1 MTVGKSEVGSVR
13 GVTDERAT
21 NATRR
26 HFEAVVQSAPDAVMA
41 LGLDASVT
49 AWNRGAE
56 ILFGYS
62 ADEMIGTNVWAIE
75 GAEPGEIASLI
86 ERVAGGETIRNH
98 QAVRRHK
105 SGAPVDVAVTYAPI
119 RDEHDHVDAVSVI
132 ARDIGEL
139 KEAQA
144 DAERFAHR
152 VSLVLN
158 AVGEAI
164 FMADLENRAT
174 FVNDSACRLLGWTRD
189 ELLGQEIHALIHYQ
203 RADGSP
209 YPVEECP
216 IAVSAAVGEESDG
229 VRETFWQRDGS
240 PLDVE
245 LTVRPVYDQG
255 AMTGSAVVFRD
266 IGARLQAERAADE
279 AAERLRRSEQHFRA
293 AFDSS
298 LDAMLIVDDERRYV
312 GCNEAA
318 CALLGV
324 SREELLTMRTDDFVV
339 ERTEVRAWSA
349 VEAEPQHRGALL
361 LRRGDGGMI
370 EVEGSPRA
378 NFVPGLHLDAMRDVT
393 ERNRTLRGLRLSQ
406 DMLEKTERMNAAGSF
421 EIDRD
426 ADELRLSPGACH
438 IFGLGP
444 GPGPLSHDVMT
455 AFIHPDD
462 RELFA
467 ERVRDAVTHGAATAD
482 YRIINGDSGEIRR
495 IHART
500 ARDPSVAG
508 GARFVGSV
516 QDVTERWASERRFDE
531 SEERYRGLVDAANEG
546 ILALDADGWVILANR
561 AMAAML
567 GTTPE
572 ILIRKHLAD
581 FGVDPERTRTEYLA
595 RRELSERFEV
605 QLRRFD
611 GEVIDVFLSTT
622 PRYDADHNFVGGLAM
637 VIDQTE
643 RKRAERDGARLAA
656 QVHQMQKLETVGRLA
671 GGVAH
676 DFNNLLA
683 VIINYAEFAA
693 HQLEDH
699 PARDDILEIAA
710 AAERAAELTQQL
722 LLFSR
727 NEMVRLDVMSVND
740 VVNGM
745 DRLLHRTVGEDIVLQ
760 TRLASDLP
768 NVMADRGQ
776 LEQVLLNL
784 AINARDAMPDGGQLV
799 ITTRK
804 HRIAQGAGAMRL
816 GAGRYAQIS
825 VTDTGDGMSPEV
837 AEHAF
842 EPFFTTKLKGVGT
855 GLGLASIYGIVT
867 AAGGSIEINSE
878 PGKGTTVTID
888 LPAAH
893 GGTASDSGELPN
905 VSEVPTVLVVEDQLA
920 VGRVAVRV
928 LAEAGYHTLSA
939 DGPERAIELAAGH
952 AGPID
957 VVVTD
962 VVMPGVSGPALV
974 ERLGRLRPDAGIV
987 FMSGHIERSEKLPP
1001 GASLVRKPFHA
1012 ADLIAAVAAALANEV
1027 SA

>member
-1 MTVGKSEVGSVR
+1 
-13 GVTDERAT
+13 
-21 NATRR
+21 
-26 HFEAVVQSAPDAVMA
+26 
-41 LGLDASVT
+41 
-49 AWNRGAE
+49 
-56 ILFGYS
+56 
-62 ADEMIGTNVWAIE
+62 
-75 GAEPGEIASLI
+75 
-86 ERVAGGETIRNH
+86 
-98 QAVRRHK
+98 
-105 SGAPVDVAVTYAPI
+105 
-119 RDEHDHVDAVSVI
+119 
-132 ARDIGEL
+132 
-139 KEAQA
+139 
-144 DAERFAHR
+144 
-152 VSLVLN
+152 
-158 AVGEAI
+158 
-164 FMADLENRAT
+164 
-174 FVNDSACRLLGWTRD
+174 
-189 ELLGQEIHALIHYQ
+189 
-203 RADGSP
+203 
-209 YPVEECP
+209 
-216 IAVSAAVGEESDG
+216 
-229 VRETFWQRDGS
+229 
-240 PLDVE
+240 
-245 LTVRPVYDQG
+245 
-255 AMTGSAVVFRD
+255 
-266 IGARLQAERAADE
+266 
-279 AAERLRRSEQHFRA
+279 
-293 AFDSS
+293 
-298 LDAMLIVDDERRYV
+298 
-312 GCNEAA
+312 
-318 CALLGV
+318 
-324 SREELLTMRTDDFVV
+324 
-339 ERTEVRAWSA
+339 
-349 VEAEPQHRGALL
+349 
-361 LRRGDGGMI
+361 MI
-370 EVEGSPRA
+370 EVEGSPSA

-406 DMLEKTERMNAAGSF
+406 NMLEETERMNAAGSF
-421 EIDRD
+421 EVDRD

-438 IFGLGP
+438 IFGVGP
-444 GPGPLSHDVMT
+444 GAGPFSREVMT
-455 AFIHPDD
+455 TFIHSDD

-467 ERVRDAVTHGAATAD
+467 EGVREAVAQGAATVEC
-482 YRIINGDSGEIRR
+482 RIVNGDSGAIRR
-495 IHART
+495 IYARM
-500 ARDPSVAG
+500 ARDPLAAG
-508 GARFVGSV
+508 RARFVGSV
-516 QDVTERWASERRFDE
+516 QDVTERWDSERRFHE
-531 SEERYRGLVDAANEG
+531 SENRYRGLVDAANEG
-546 ILALDADGWVILANR
+546 ILALDVDGWVILANR

-567 GTTPE
+567 ATTPE
-572 ILIRKHLAD
+572 ILIGTHLAD
-581 FGVDPERTRTEYLA
+581 FGADPERTRTEYLA
-595 RRELSERFEV
+595 RRELSERLEV

-643 RKRAERDGARLAA
+643 RKRAERDGAQLAA
-656 QVHQMQKLETVGRLA
+656 QVHQMQKLDTVGRLA

-683 VIINYAEFAA
+683 VIINYAAFAA

-710 AAERAAELTQQL
+710 AAERAAELTQRL
-722 LLFSR
+722 LLFGR
-727 NEMVRLDVMSVND
+727 NEMVRPDVISVND

-804 HRIAQGAGAMRL
+804 HSIAEDAGAMRL
-816 GAGRYAQIS
+816 AAGRYAQIS

-842 EPFFTTKLKGVGT
+842 EPFFTTKPKGVGT

-920 VGRVAVRV
+920 VGRAAIRV
-928 LAEAGYHTLSA
+928 LAEAGYRTLSA
-939 DGPERAIELAAGH
+939 DGPERAIELGAGH

-962 VVMPGVSGPALV
+962 VVMPGMTGPALV

-987 FMSGHIERSEKLPP
+987 FMSGHVERSQKLPP
-1001 GASLVRKPFHA
+1001 GASFLRKPFHA